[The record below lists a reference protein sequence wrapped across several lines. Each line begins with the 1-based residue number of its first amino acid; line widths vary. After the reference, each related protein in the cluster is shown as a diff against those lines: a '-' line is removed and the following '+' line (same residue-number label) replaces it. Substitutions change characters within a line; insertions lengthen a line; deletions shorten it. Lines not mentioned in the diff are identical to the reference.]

1 MTARELWQRTLAEL
15 RLMTLP
21 STWELIFA
29 QCFPLPPQD
38 GVFVL
43 GTYSRYV
50 QDLIEH
56 RWHKLPEDVLSSL
69 VGRPVQVAC
78 VLVERR

>member
-1 MTARELWQRTLAEL
+1 MTVRELGTRALAEL

-43 GTYSRYV
+43 GTRSRYV

-56 RWHKLPEDVLSSL
+56 RWHRLPEEVLSNL
-69 VGRPVQVAC
+69 VGRPVQVTC
-78 VLVERR
+78 VLVERP